1 MEFCI
6 FIEPQEGAS
15 YDTLLAVARATEEL
29 GFTGLFRSD
38 HYMTMS
44 GDGQP
49 GPSDAWT
56 TLAGLARDTSTIR
69 LGTLVSSATHRH
81 PSILAIQVANVDQMS
96 GGRVELGLGTGWF
109 EAEHTALGIP
119 FPKKRFAL
127 LEESLDIITGMW
139 ESDGPFS
146 YEGTTY
152 SLVDAPGLPKPTQA
166 HIPIIVGGSGPK
178 RTPAIAAKYADEFN
192 IGFSSVATIAAKYDV
207 VRDAAAEAGRTL
219 RYSAALTTAV
229 GRTRA
234 EYEKR
239 AAAIGRDPHT
249 FPENALG
256 GTVAEAVDKLGELRA
271 IGTDRV
277 YLQVMDLHDLDHL
290 ELLAREVVGQL

>member
-6 FIEPQEGAS
+6 FTEPQEGAT
-15 YDTLLAVARATEEL
+15 YDDLLAVARATEEL
-29 GFTGLFRSD
+29 GFTGFFRSD
-38 HYMTMS
+38 HYMAMS

-81 PSILAIQVANVDQMS
+81 PGILAIQVANVDQMS

-119 FPKKRFAL
+119 FPKKRFDL
-127 LEESLDIITGMW
+127 FEESLDIITGMW

-146 YEGTTY
+146 YTGSTY

-166 HIPIIVGGSGPK
+166 HVPIIVGGGGPK

-192 IGFSSVATIAAKYDV
+192 IGFSSVSTIASKYAV

-239 AAAIGRDPHT
+239 AVAIGRDPQA
-249 FPENALG
+249 FPDTALG
-256 GTVAEAVDKLGELRA
+256 GTVAQVVDKLGELRE

-290 ELLAREVVGQL
+290 ELLAREVVSQL